1 MQRRYPEQ
9 PVVGVGALILR
20 EKSVLLVRRGKE
32 PAYGLWSLPGG
43 AVELGETLTAAV
55 QREIAE
61 ECGLDIEVGPP
72 VAVLDSLT
80 TDPNGRIVYHYVLV
94 DFWAEVKGGA
104 LCSAS
109 DARAARWVPLSEV
122 AGLALTSGLLPL
134 LQHVGLLGT
143 GKAAP
148 GVFYWTQRTSLVQ
161 S

>member
-94 DFWAEVKGGA
+94 DFWAEVKSGA